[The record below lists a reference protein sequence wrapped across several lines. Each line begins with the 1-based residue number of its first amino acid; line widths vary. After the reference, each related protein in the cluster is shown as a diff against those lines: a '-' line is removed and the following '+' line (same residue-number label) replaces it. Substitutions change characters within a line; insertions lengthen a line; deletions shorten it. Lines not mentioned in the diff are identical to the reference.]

1 MLKLPARKDAVAT
14 EKAPA
19 GFHKVKLL
27 AESVAEDGEVRT
39 RRVTATI
46 PTAGAEVTG
55 MRVNFE
61 TAGAAAVHDIVFGL
75 GPRLGAVEEQ
85 SHAGDSLEELQDRV
99 EELEEQLSDMKF
111 EHAQN
116 MKASQDL
123 VLQLE
128 EENESL
134 KEAAEE
140 ADYELSQLR
149 KQASALVSELEE
161 EKEQLRESQEEME
174 YDFKELHK
182 STLMQVEV
190 LENEIAALKA
200 AGGGAPP
207 AE

>member
-1 MLKLPARKDAVAT
+1 M
-14 EKAPA
+14 
-19 GFHKVKLL
+19 
-27 AESVAEDGEVRT
+27 
-39 RRVTATI
+39 
-46 PTAGAEVTG
+46 
-55 MRVNFE
+55 
-61 TAGAAAVHDIVFGL
+61 
-75 GPRLGAVEEQ
+75 
-85 SHAGDSLEELQDRV
+85 
-99 EELEEQLSDMKF
+99 
-111 EHAQN
+111 
-116 MKASQDL
+116 
-123 VLQLE
+123 QLE